1 MLPPPR
7 VHCSGIECVCSVI
20 THLGEFDLFVLAFG
34 LGFSGFIIALMTMF
48 WTSMMVRLVD
58 LFVDFSEVLCLDL
71 FGLFDPVPLSSSSL
85 EGRYQDPVI
94 LSLI

>member
-1 MLPPPR
+1 M
-7 VHCSGIECVCSVI
+7 VHCSGKECVCSVI

-34 LGFSGFIIALMTMF
+34 LGLSVFIIALMTVF

-71 FGLFDPVPLSSSSL
+71 FGLFGPVPLSSSSL
-85 EGRYQDPVI
+85 EGS
-94 LSLI
+94 LSGSGGPFFDLAS